1 MMTIRSLVFFSLA
14 IASGQ
19 AFVFPTQPPR
29 TTTTTT
35 ALQAYDAGDS
45 SILDTIQT
53 SFKIAMES
61 NGEGYGFK
69 QVVADVLAG
78 EFDRDAVSQTIE
90 ETVASA
96 PCGKSLCRAVLRR
109 YKQFTNAFISHRAF
123 CGRSHL
129 FHFPST
135 TTVMYTWESSP
146 SCKKAVEAF
155 AVTGAQPKIVRL
167 DDPWEEGNP
176 VRATLG
182 RMVGRTSVPF
192 VFVGGTYIGGFDGG
206 LEGNPDASG
215 MVDLAFQG
223 KLREMLNEAGAL

>member
-1 MMTIRSLVFFSLA
+1 MMTIRSLVLFSLA

-19 AFVFPTQPPR
+19 AFVFPTQTPEAK
-29 TTTTTT
+29 TT

-90 ETVASA
+90 ETVASS
-96 PCGKSLCRAVLRR
+96 PC
-109 YKQFTNAFISHRAF
+109 
-123 CGRSHL
+123 
-129 FHFPST
+129 
-135 TTVMYTWESSP
+135 VMYTWENSP

-155 AVTGAQPKIVRL
+155 AVIGAQPKIVRL

-223 KLREMLNEAGAL
+223 KLREMLSEAGAL